1 MLNRRQLRQ
10 LPAASTLSPALADP
24 LCAQSGWPNRF
35 VRFIVPLAPGGPTD
49 VAARLVAEPLSRMW
63 SQQVVIDNKP
73 GGGTNIAS
81 ELVVKSSPDGYTILY
96 ATSSL
101 SAAPSLSRTLS

>member
-1 MLNRRQLRQ
+1 MLSRRQLVR
-10 LPAASTLSPALADP
+10 LAAASALNPALAAP
-24 LCAQSGWPNRF
+24 LRAQSGWPNRF

-49 VAARLVAEPLSRMW
+49 VAARLVAEPLSKMW
-63 SQQVVIDNKP
+63 GQQVVIENKP
-73 GGGTNIAS
+73 GSGTNLAS

-101 SAAPSLSRTLS
+101 SV